1 MGLAKQNE
9 LTTNHIKTESAASK
23 TLLVSGICNSS
34 TTVVRHCLE
43 TNDIKNSDIKKKK
56 NDIKNN
62 DKKKQ
67 ILLFFLPFLTQLANF
82 ISFKSV

>member
-34 TTVVRHCLE
+34 TTVE
-43 TNDIKNSDIKKKK
+43 
-56 NDIKNN
+56 
-62 DKKKQ
+62 
-67 ILLFFLPFLTQLANF
+67 LLDTVWKPM
-82 ISFKSV
+82 I